1 MPLPD
6 QGKKTPRMMRRDKRR
21 RGRAVGVLM
30 KGLEEEEEERRDNN
44 GFGPENENG
53 LSIGLWCKMNAD
65 IFFEISRTRRE
76 IS

>member
-1 MPLPD
+1 MEYWEEVLELLEKRKSGMSA

-21 RGRAVGVLM
+21 RKAVGV

-53 LSIGLWCKMNAD
+53 L
-65 IFFEISRTRRE
+65 
-76 IS
+76 

>member
-1 MPLPD
+1 MPA

-21 RGRAVGVLM
+21 RRAVGL
-30 KGLEEEEEERRDNN
+30 KGLEEEERRDNN

-53 LSIGLWCKMNAD
+53 LRIALWCKINAD
-65 IFFEISRTRRE
+65 IFFFFFEISRRG